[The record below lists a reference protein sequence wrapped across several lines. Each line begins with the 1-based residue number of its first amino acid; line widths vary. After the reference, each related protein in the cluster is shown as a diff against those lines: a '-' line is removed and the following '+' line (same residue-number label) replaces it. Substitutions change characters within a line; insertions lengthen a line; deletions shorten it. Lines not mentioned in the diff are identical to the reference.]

1 MKAIV
6 IYQAGDAHQLQVE
19 ERLIPTLQRIAYGAR
34 LYRHRSNAPYIRNC
48 QRV

>member
-34 LYRHRSNAPYIRNC
+34 LYRHSPNASYLWNC
-48 QRV
+48 